1 MFGSALLSFLAGLV
15 TILNPCVLPLVPILV
30 ASALGKSRFGPLALA
45 GGLVTSFTLFGFTVI
60 AFGYSLGIDEQMVRL
75 LAGALLVVA
84 GFVLLVPQAQSALSA
99 AAAPIANFGN
109 RQLEQVNGESWL
121 SNGVQGQFAIGLL
134 LGMVWAPCVGPTLGV
149 AIAAASQGENLIA
162 SFLIFLIFG
171 LGVAT
176 SVLTFAYGSRKA
188 MGERRKTLGAIAK
201 HGKPLFGA
209 ALLLVGLMVVTGFD
223 KVIEIALLDALP
235 QSVIEFTTSF

>member
-1 MFGSALLSFLAGLV
+1 MFGSAFLSFVAGLV

-45 GGLVTSFTLFGFTVI
+45 GGLITSFTLFGFTVI
-60 AFGYSLGIDEQMVRL
+60 AFGYSLGINEQFVRL
-75 LAGALLVVA
+75 FAGGLLAVA
-84 GFVLLVPQAQSALSA
+84 GMVLLVPQAQTALSA

-109 RQLEQVNGESWL
+109 QRL
-121 SNGVQGQFAIGLL
+121 SMLSGDGWHGQFAIGLL
-134 LGMVWAPCVGPTLGV
+134 LGVVWAPCVGPTLGV
-149 AIAAASQGENLIA
+149 AIAAASQGQDLLS

-176 SVLTFAYGSRKA
+176 SVLAFAYGSRKA
-188 MGERRKTLGAIAK
+188 MGERRQTLTVLARY
-201 HGKPLFGA
+201 GKPLFGA
-209 ALLLVGLMVVTGFD
+209 ALLVVGLMVVTGFD